1 MVIVC
6 KSVQDSGWLAMRQ
19 ALWPEAMR
27 DEHIEEMMSLLE
39 DSKRYGQFIAVDDAG
54 EPAGFIEAALRYD
67 YVNGTETSP
76 VAFIEGIYVKPG
88 HRSQGFARQ
97 LVDAVTDWARAQGC
111 VELASD
117 TGLDNF
123 VSQDVHKALGF
134 VETERVVYF
143 RKCL

>member
-1 MVIVC
+1 MIIVC
-6 KSVQDSGWLAMRQ
+6 NSVEDAGWLAMRQ
-19 ALWPEAMR
+19 ALWPEGTQA
-27 DEHIEEMMSLLE
+27 EHIEEMRDLLA
-39 DSKRYGQFIAVDDAG
+39 DSKRYGQFIALDQHR

-76 VAFIEGIYVKPG
+76 VAFIEGIYVKPSC
-88 HRSQGFARQ
+88 RSQGFARQ
-97 LVDAVTDWARAQGC
+97 LVDAVIGWARAQGC

-117 TGLDNF
+117 TQLENV

>member
-1 MVIVC
+1 MIIVC
-6 KSVQDSGWLAMRQ
+6 KTVDDAGWLTMRQ
-19 ALWPEAMR
+19 ALWPEGTQA
-27 DEHIEEMMSLLE
+27 EHIEEMISLLE
-39 DSKRYGQFIAVDDAG
+39 DSKRYGQFIVLGTSG

-76 VAFIEGIYVKPG
+76 VAFIEGIYVKPDF
-88 HRSQGFARQ
+88 RSQGLARQ
-97 LVDAVTDWARAQGC
+97 LINVVIGWARERGC

-117 TGLDNF
+117 TGLDNLA
-123 VSQDVHKALGF
+123 SQDVHKALGF

>member
-1 MVIVC
+1 MIIVC
-6 KSVQDSGWLAMRQ
+6 NSIEIAGWLAMRQ
-19 ALWPEAMR
+19 ALWPEGLQA
-27 DEHIEEMMSLLE
+27 EHIEEMDSLLA
-39 DSKRYGQFIAVDDAG
+39 DSKRYGQFIVLDKRG

-67 YVNGTETSP
+67 YVNGTDTSP
-76 VAFIEGIYVKPG
+76 VAFIEGIYVKPNC
-88 HRSQGFARQ
+88 RSQGFARQ
-97 LVDAVTDWARAQGC
+97 LVDAVIGWAREQGC

-117 TGLDNF
+117 TQLENV